1 MTPNND
7 TLWYDY
13 ETEMSEAPRSQ
24 IGAFLQFAFLGA
36 VVLVTYL
43 AIWA

>member
-1 MTPNND
+1 MTPSND

-13 ETEMSEAPRSQ
+13 ETETSEAPRSR
-24 IGAFLQFAFLGA
+24 IGAFLQLVYLSA
-36 VVLVTYL
+36 VILVTYL

>member
-1 MTPNND
+1 MTHNND

-13 ETEMSEAPRSQ
+13 ETETSEAPRSR
-24 IGAFLQFAFLGA
+24 IDAVLQLAYLGA
-36 VVLVTYL
+36 VILVTYL